1 MIPEK
6 IVRLNF
12 WLLCGDGVL
21 AVDFLEL
28 SMKEDN
34 AVFRLK
40 IEVTASKLDQQLDF
54 HPIGRPLC

>member
-1 MIPEK
+1 M
-6 IVRLNF
+6 RLNF